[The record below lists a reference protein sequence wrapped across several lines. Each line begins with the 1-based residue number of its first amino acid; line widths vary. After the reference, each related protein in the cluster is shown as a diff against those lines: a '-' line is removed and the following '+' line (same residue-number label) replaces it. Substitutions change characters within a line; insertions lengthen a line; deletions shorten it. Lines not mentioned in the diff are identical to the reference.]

1 MPALPSPLLDLRG
14 TPARFLH
21 WWSRWSLA
29 GLLALL
35 PALAACGGGTPPPP
49 PPTEGSATIDAGETW
64 LPEGTKFSMVA
75 ANVMLISLLPI
86 GVFAQWAVYSAKRD
100 DKPHTGLALL
110 LTGLIGLAFINAQ
123 AFIYATTEL
132 PVSQGT
138 YSYLFYAVT
147 GVSMLLAVVGVAFSA
162 TTAFRYLGGRTSD
175 RAIVS
180 AHALY
185 WYAYSAVF
193 AVVWFVVYVTK

>member
-1 MPALPSPLLDLRG
+1 MLALPTAPAPQPRRQILVG
-14 TPARFLH
+14 TALV
-21 WWSRWSLA
+21 LA
-29 GLLALL
+29 GVVALVGGLLALFL
-35 PALAACGGGTPPPP
+35 RFRSAA
-49 PPTEGSATIDAGETW
+49 IDAGDPW
-64 LPEGTKFSMVA
+64 LPDGTKFSMVA

-86 GVFAQWAVYSAKRD
+86 CIFAQWAVYAAKRD
-100 DKPHTGLALL
+100 DKPHTGLALF
-110 LTGLIGLAFINAQ
+110 LTGIIGLALVNAQ

-132 PVSQGT
+132 PVNQGT

-147 GVSMLLAVVGVAFSA
+147 GVTMLLAVVGVAFSA